1 MAEDSGSKTEKATPK
16 KRRDQRSE
24 GNVFQSKDVATVVT
38 LFGSFYIL
46 KILFPGIYR
55 AMRDFMIRFIGFAG
69 TLTDTGDGTVYNL
82 SMMFMA
88 TAARLVI
95 PLLLICMVLGIL
107 GSGVQTK
114 FLFTTKVF
122 KFKFDRL
129 NPIAGIKKLFSLQ
142 NLVELLKSILKVVIL
157 ISVVYSML
165 KRDMV
170 NAMRTMDMN
179 LLDSAAFMLKM
190 IMDLVIRICMVFVVI
205 AGLDFMYQWWN
216 YERKLKMTKQEV
228 KEEYKQ
234 TEGDPKIKGK
244 IRSIQQQR
252 ARERMMQAVPKSDV
266 VIRNPTHFAV
276 ALKYEEGSYNAPVV
290 VAKGQDELALRIVR
304 VAEENKVTVVENR
317 PLARALYAS
326 TDLNQEIPQEHY
338 AAVAEVLVYVY
349 RLNNK
354 LE

>member
-16 KRRDQRSE
+16 KRRDQRSQ
-24 GNVFQSKDVATVVT
+24 GNVLQSKDVATVVT

-55 AMRDFMIRFIGFAG
+55 VMRNFMIRFIGFAG

-82 SMMFMA
+82 SMMFMG

-107 GSGVQTK
+107 GTGVQTK

-122 KFKFDRL
+122 QFKFDRL
-129 NPIAGIKKLFSLQ
+129 NPIAGIKRLFSLN

-165 KRDMV
+165 KKDMV

-205 AGLDFMYQWWN
+205 AGLDYMYQWWN

-234 TEGDPKIKGK
+234 TEGDPKIKSK

-252 ARERMMQAVPKSDV
+252 ARERMMQAVPKADV

-326 TDLNQEIPQEHY
+326 TDLNQEILQEHY